1 MPTFLF
7 FKGKVKVDEMSGADP
22 KKLKEKI
29 IKWIGDGDSDVGVKG
44 HVSFMMLCI
53 MIIMVSSSFIQDS
66 VIVGKIHFNKFN
78 SAKMHVMVFRA

>member
-29 IKWIGDGDSDVGVKG
+29 IKWIGDDDSDVGVKG
-44 HVSFMMLCI
+44 HVSYIKVCM
-53 MIIMVSSSFIQDS
+53 
-66 VIVGKIHFNKFN
+66 
-78 SAKMHVMVFRA
+78 

>member
-29 IKWIGDGDSDVGVKG
+29 IKWIGDDDSDVGVKG
-44 HVSFMMLCI
+44 HVSYMKVCM
-53 MIIMVSSSFIQDS
+53 
-66 VIVGKIHFNKFN
+66 
-78 SAKMHVMVFRA
+78 